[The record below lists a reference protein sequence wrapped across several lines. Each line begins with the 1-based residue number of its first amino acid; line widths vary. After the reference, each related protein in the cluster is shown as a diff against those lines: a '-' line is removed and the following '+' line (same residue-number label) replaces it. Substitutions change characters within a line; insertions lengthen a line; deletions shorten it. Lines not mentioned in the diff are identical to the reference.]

1 RSPARR
7 RSAPDQRV
15 AARPR
20 DGRRRR
26 RRLQRG
32 DVDQRA
38 IHDRVQAT
46 HDRVAGA
53 RGRARPVV
61 DAGEAV
67 DVARIDRGGE
77 FEHQVL
83 QAAAAVV
90 PDHAAAGGT
99 RAPARHAFA
108 RAQVGAVAVGVDMAA
123 VPGHAAP
130 DLRLRRRSER
140 QHGQQRKHGA
150 DVVRADH
157 RRSLAPPPA
166 GGKPAGMP
174 RSVSATPV
182 HLRSSAA
189 RRGTGTLAAGH
200 RGSAVA
206 GTSDGERNRL
216 QDEFIQLRAAQR
228 GPNLLLQELRETCE
242 RARLGG
248 FFYPVA
254 ALLAFMA
261 AGAGPWRWHGAGV
274 VGGLLLLAVTRCLIR
289 PSAEPGVGEARA
301 KLRLLW
307 AVVLASTVIWG
318 AFSAWA
324 FVALP
329 GPAPLVALLFSG
341 AFGMALAHTMCMRTT
356 PAVLAILWVMVP
368 SQAVLW
374 RDGSHWVSI
383 MWAVYRLYMLMVLRR
398 SHREYRQR
406 LELEED
412 LRQQRDLFERQSRVD
427 GLTGIAN
434 RREFGEA
441 LARAVEAVAP
451 GQAVS
456 LLIIDV
462 DHFKKIN
469 DSLGHR
475 AGDAC

>member
-1 RSPARR
+1 
-7 RSAPDQRV
+7 
-15 AARPR
+15 
-20 DGRRRR
+20 
-26 RRLQRG
+26 
-32 DVDQRA
+32 
-38 IHDRVQAT
+38 
-46 HDRVAGA
+46 
-53 RGRARPVV
+53 
-61 DAGEAV
+61 
-67 DVARIDRGGE
+67 
-77 FEHQVL
+77 
-83 QAAAAVV
+83 
-90 PDHAAAGGT
+90 
-99 RAPARHAFA
+99 
-108 RAQVGAVAVGVDMAA
+108 M
-123 VPGHAAP
+123 
-130 DLRLRRRSER
+130 
-140 QHGQQRKHGA
+140 
-150 DVVRADH
+150 
-157 RRSLAPPPA
+157 
-166 GGKPAGMP
+166 
-174 RSVSATPV
+174 
-182 HLRSSAA
+182 
-189 RRGTGTLAAGH
+189 
-200 RGSAVA
+200 
-206 GTSDGERNRL
+206 L

-261 AGAGPWRWHGAGV
+261 AGAGPWRWHAAGV

-307 AVVLASTVIWG
+307 TVVLASTVIWG

-383 MWAVYRLYMLMVLRR
+383 MWAVYMLYMLMVLRR

-475 AGDAC
+475 AGDACLVDLAGRLREHFQQPGDLPARLGGEEFAVVVGAARAQATQRAERFREALAAGRGQAPEHAVAMTVSIGCGQFDPARHKDADEFYGDVDSALYRAKQAGRNRTEHA